1 MTQPI
6 RSIQREEP
14 KSMKKHSDQASRS
27 IVFIKV
33 LILISVVILLLYPI
47 IASAQGPALPCRFHG
62 TVQLD
67 NATVPDDTIITA
79 IIGADTYTTSTP
91 SVYGNSTY
99 AITIVP
105 PGNVTYTD
113 GTPVTFLIG
122 DHYAMEMGTWETGLN
137 LVLNLTA
144 SSTAAPTP
152 SPMPS
157 ETPTPTITPLPTTTP
172 SPTPGPMPTPTPAPR
187 ASLSVRQIVGLT
199 IFGILGILLL
209 GVLVY
214 LIWRFFIRR

>member
-1 MTQPI
+1 
-6 RSIQREEP
+6 
-14 KSMKKHSDQASRS
+14 MKKRSDQASRS

-33 LILISVVILLLYPI
+33 LILISAVTLLLYPI
-47 IASAQGPALPCRFHG
+47 IALAQRPALPCRFHG

-67 NATVPDDTIITA
+67 NTTVPDNTIITA
-79 IIGADTYTTSTP
+79 IIEGDTYTTSTP

-105 PGNVTYTD
+105 TGNVTYMD

-122 DHYAMEMGTWETGLN
+122 SYQAQETGTWETGLN

-144 SSTAAPTP
+144 SSVAPPTP
-152 SPMPS
+152 SPIPS
-157 ETPTPTITPLPTTTP
+157 ETPTPTALETPTPTLTPLPTTAP
-172 SPTPGPMPTPTPAPR
+172 SSTPGPTPTPTPAPK
-187 ASLSVRQIVGLT
+187 ASLNVGRIIGLAVFV
-199 IFGILGILLL
+199 IFDILLI
-209 GVLVY
+209 GALVY

>member
-1 MTQPI
+1 
-6 RSIQREEP
+6 
-14 KSMKKHSDQASRS
+14 MKKRSDQASRS

-33 LILISVVILLLYPI
+33 LFLISAVILLLYPI
-47 IASAQGPALPCRFHG
+47 IALAQGPALPCRFHG

-67 NATVPDDTIITA
+67 NATVPDGTIITA
-79 IIGADTYTTSTP
+79 IIEGDTYTTSTP

-113 GTPVTFLIG
+113 GTAVTFLIG
-122 DHYAMEMGTWETGLN
+122 GYYVMETGTWETGLN

-144 SSTAAPTP
+144 SSTVTSTP
-152 SPMPS
+152 SPTPS
-157 ETPTPTITPLPTTTP
+157 ETPTPTLTPLPTTTP
-172 SPTPGPMPTPTPAPR
+172 SSTPGPTLTPTPAPR
-187 ASLSVRQIVGLT
+187 ASLSVRQIVGVI
-199 IFGILGILLL
+199 IFGILGILLI
-209 GVLVY
+209 GVLAY

>member
-1 MTQPI
+1 
-6 RSIQREEP
+6 
-14 KSMKKHSDQASRS
+14 MKKRPDQASGS

-33 LILISVVILLLYPI
+33 LILISAVILLLYPI
-47 IASAQGPALPCRFHG
+47 IVLAQGPALPCRFHG

-79 IIGADTYTTSTP
+79 IIEGDTYTTSTP

-105 PGNVTYTD
+105 PGNVTYMD

-122 DHYAMEMGTWETGLN
+122 GYYAMETGTWETGLN

-144 SSTAAPTP
+144 SSIAPPTP
-152 SPMPS
+152 SPIPP
-157 ETPTPTITPLPTTTP
+157 ETPTPTLTPLPTATP
-172 SPTPGPMPTPTPAPR
+172 SSTPGPTPTPTPAPK
-187 ASLSVRQIVGLT
+187 ASLNVGRT
-199 IFGILGILLL
+199 IGLAVFGIFDILLI
-209 GVLVY
+209 GALVY
-214 LIWRFFIRR
+214 LIRRFFIRR

>member
-1 MTQPI
+1 
-6 RSIQREEP
+6 
-14 KSMKKHSDQASRS
+14 MKKRSNQASRS

-33 LILISVVILLLYPI
+33 LILISAVTLLLYPI
-47 IASAQGPALPCRFHG
+47 IALAQGPALPCRFHG

-67 NATVPDDTIITA
+67 NATVSDGTIITA

-105 PGNVTYTD
+105 PKNVIYTD
-113 GTPVTFLIG
+113 GTPVTFWIG
-122 DHYAMEMGTWETGLN
+122 NYSAIETGTWETGLN

-144 SSTAAPTP
+144 SSISASTPTP
-152 SPMPS
+152 TPIPS
-157 ETPTPTITPLPTTTP
+157 ETPTPTITPLPTSTPSSTP
-172 SPTPGPMPTPTPAPR
+172 SPTLMPTPTPK
-187 ASLSVRQIVGLT
+187 ASLSHRQIIGVT
-199 IFGILGILLL
+199 IFGILGILLI
-209 GVLVY
+209 GVLAY

>member
-1 MTQPI
+1 
-6 RSIQREEP
+6 
-14 KSMKKHSDQASRS
+14 MKKRSDQASRS

-33 LILISVVILLLYPI
+33 LILISAVIFLLYPI
-47 IASAQGPALPCRFHG
+47 IALAQGPALPCRFHG

-122 DHYAMEMGTWETGLN
+122 DHYAMETGTWETGLN

-144 SSTAAPTP
+144 SSTAIPTP
-152 SPMPS
+152 SPTPS

-172 SPTPGPMPTPTPAPR
+172 SPTPGPTLTPTPGPTPTPTPAPKAPLNVGR
-187 ASLSVRQIVGLT
+187 IIGLT
-199 IFGILGILLL
+199 IFGIIDILLIGAL
-209 GVLVY
+209 AYLV
-214 LIWRFFIRR
+214 WRFFIRR

>member
-1 MTQPI
+1 
-6 RSIQREEP
+6 
-14 KSMKKHSDQASRS
+14 MKKLSKQASRS

-33 LILISVVILLLYPI
+33 LSLISAVILLLYPI
-47 IASAQGPALPCRFHG
+47 IALAQGPALPRRFHG

-79 IIGADTYTTSTP
+79 IIEGDTYTTSTP

-105 PGNVTYTD
+105 PGNVTYID

-122 DHYAMEMGTWETGLN
+122 SYQAKETGTWETGLN

-144 SSTAAPTP
+144 SSTVTSTPSPTP
-152 SPMPS
+152 SG
-157 ETPTPTITPLPTTTP
+157 TPTPTITPPPTTTP
-172 SPTPGPMPTPTPAPR
+172 SPTPSPTLTPTPAPKTPLNIGR
-187 ASLSVRQIVGLT
+187 IIGLT
-199 IFGILGILLL
+199 IFGIFDILLI
-209 GVLVY
+209 GALVY
-214 LIWRFFIRR
+214 LVWRFFIRR